1 MHPSCIILPADKYEV
16 SKALRIITAL
26 NVPFAVRSGGH
37 NPNRGWASAGEN
49 AILIDMTRV
58 CDVVLSQDKKTIEIG
73 PGNRWGNVYEM
84 LHGSGVS
91 VIGGRIGDVG
101 IGGLILGGGY
111 PSFSSEYGMVCD
123 NVRSFELVLSDS
135 SIVNA
140 NLTENPDLF
149 WALKGGAC
157 NFGMTWD

>member
-1 MHPSCIILPADKYEV
+1 
-16 SKALRIITAL
+16 
-26 NVPFAVRSGGH
+26 
-37 NPNRGWASAGEN
+37 
-49 AILIDMTRV
+49 MTRV
-58 CDVVLSQDKKTIEIG
+58 CDVVLSQDKKTVEIG

-101 IGGLILGGGY
+101 IGGLILGGGD